1 MIINYFIFKANNLYF
16 IQQHYSLRNFQP
28 TLIPPFYKST
38 RTENKY
44 KNILILDINVA
55 ITQTVPTNMK
65 NLLGK
70 IHRYS
75 CSKYLQK
82 NWSRIKCL
90 PIKNISCRSFNR
102 CCNRWKPMTKVR
114 HYQAVPD
121 FLYFKF
127 TLLFTNI
134 FSEGFPIVKYPVNP
148 TSFPDCKYI
157 TQINKENTVHA
168 SASLLES
175 PIGENFI

>member
-1 MIINYFIFKANNLYF
+1 MWWSSITLFSKPTIFISF
-16 IQQHYSLRNFQP
+16 
-28 TLIPPFYKST
+28 KST
-38 RTENKY
+38 IVCGISNQDRKQIQEYT
-44 KNILILDINVA
+44 INVA

-102 CCNRWKPMTKVR
+102 CCNRWRPWRKLDIIKPFRTFYISNS
-114 HYQAVPD
+114 HFY
-121 FLYFKF
+121 FLTYFPRVF
-127 TLLFTNI
+127 PLWNI
-134 FSEGFPIVKYPVNP
+134 P
-148 TSFPDCKYI
+148 
-157 TQINKENTVHA
+157 
-168 SASLLES
+168 
-175 PIGENFI
+175 